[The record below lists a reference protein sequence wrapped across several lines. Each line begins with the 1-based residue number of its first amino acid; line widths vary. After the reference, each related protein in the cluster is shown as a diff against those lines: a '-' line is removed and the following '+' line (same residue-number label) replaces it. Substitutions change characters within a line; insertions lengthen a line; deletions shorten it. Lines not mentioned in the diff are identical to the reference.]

1 MRAGERDELKKLR
14 KENEDLRGQLRMDR
28 VAREAEEIKRLT
40 KEVEALEKKV
50 AAMEHEQELQKLEP

>member
-1 MRAGERDELKKLR
+1 MKKLR

-50 AAMEHEQELQKLEP
+50 AALEHEQELQKLEP